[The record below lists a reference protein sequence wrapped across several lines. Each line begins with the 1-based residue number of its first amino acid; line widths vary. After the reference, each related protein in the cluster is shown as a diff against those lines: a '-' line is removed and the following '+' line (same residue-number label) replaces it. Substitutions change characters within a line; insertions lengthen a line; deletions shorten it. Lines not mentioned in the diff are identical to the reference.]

1 MEDRAMTQ
9 ETKRAI
15 DIITVQM
22 VKERRFLYGG
32 NRLTTP
38 EQAARAFVEIL
49 GNPDREYFVALLVD
63 GKNRIS
69 GLHVVSEGTLN
80 QSLVHPREVY
90 KAAILA
96 NSAAIILA
104 HNHPTGDVTPSKED
118 REITRRLKEA
128 GDLLG
133 IRVLDHIIVDTDSGA
148 SNSFV
153 EMGLL

>member
-1 MEDRAMTQ
+1 MTQ

-22 VKERRFLYGG
+22 VKERKFLYGG

>member
-1 MEDRAMTQ
+1 MTQ

-15 DIITVQM
+15 DIITVQK

-38 EQAARAFVEIL
+38 EQAARAFVDIM

-133 IRVLDHIIVDTDSGA
+133 IGYWTTS
-148 SNSFV
+148 
-153 EMGLL
+153 LLTRTAEPATHL

>member
-1 MEDRAMTQ
+1 MTQ

>member
-38 EQAARAFVEIL
+38 NQAALAFVEIL

-104 HNHPTGDVTPSKED
+104 HNHPTGDVTPSRED
-118 REITRRLKEA
+118 RDITRRLKEA

-148 SNSFV
+148 SSSFV

>member
-1 MEDRAMTQ
+1 MTQ

-15 DIITVQM
+15 DIINVQM
-22 VKERRFLYGG
+22 VKERKFLYGG

-133 IRVLDHIIVDTDSGA
+133 IRVLDHIIVDTDSGT

>member
-1 MEDRAMTQ
+1 MTQ

-38 EQAARAFVEIL
+38 DQAARAFAEIL

-133 IRVLDHIIVDTDSGA
+133 IRVLDHIIVDTDSGI
-148 SNSFV
+148 SSSFV

>member
-1 MEDRAMTQ
+1 MTQ

-104 HNHPTGDVTPSKED
+104 HN
-118 REITRRLKEA
+118 LC
-128 GDLLG
+128 
-133 IRVLDHIIVDTDSGA
+133 GA
-148 SNSFV
+148 PHKLCNV
-153 EMGLL
+153 QLPVM